1 MKNYIFIISLIVLY
15 SCSKSKN
22 ANIKFQSEY
31 CDFGQ
36 IRSNCLYTSGVVIKN
51 NGNRQLIIECIIPS
65 CGCTSVSLSKDTISP
80 NDTCYMSFTYNT
92 KNKKGEQIEFINII
106 ANTDSMLHTFPIK
119 AYVK

>member
-1 MKNYIFIISLIVLY
+1 M
-15 SCSKSKN
+15 
-22 ANIKFQSEY
+22 Y

-36 IRSNCLYTSGVVIKN
+36 IKPNRLYESGVTIKN
-51 NGNRQLIIECIIPS
+51 NGNRQLIIECVIPS
-65 CGCTSVSLSKDTISP
+65 CGCTSVSLSKDTIPP

-119 AYVK
+119 AYIK